1 MPRNQRHYLPPGVPR
16 HVARAALTPSRNQ
29 RKRLRAIAS
38 IPDLQAALDIARTL
52 ITDPDEQRQILAKL
66 KQPPK
71 LEDL

>member
-1 MPRNQRHYLPPGVPR
+1 MPRKQRHYLPLGIPR
-16 HVARAALTPSRNQ
+16 HVARAALAPSRKQ

-38 IPDLQAALDIARTL
+38 IPDLQAALNIALTL
-52 ITDPDEQRQILAKL
+52 ITDPDEQRQILAQL